1 MNKLMKCICM
11 MVLVALSFT
20 SCNKTEEKHNSTFRA
35 IIKDAAFEV
44 VGEDKAYVDSDNII
58 QFEQGD
64 VCMVFNLDDD
74 HPANSHCATYEALE
88 SGNFVGFQNCGLG
101 EVAEEKLDYF
111 MAFYPGGSDR
121 LQSQLSGDYNKAKFI
136 ISNRQYYR
144 EDKVSRGDLF
154 MVATVDDANLSQ
166 GCFVFESIMG
176 VLQFQPYESRQG
188 TITQI
193 QVYDLNFNLAGEL
206 EVNLGEQKGTDKS
219 RAIFDAMDGSKEGS
233 NHIDLYLPDGGVQLG
248 ASKATTPKFNIV
260 LRPLALY
267 GGCHIIVTY
276 ATGEVKDV
284 YVPAEMIVIKPN
296 TVTNLGV
303 DMVNW

>member
-44 VGEDKAYVDSDNII
+44 VGEDKAYVDSANII

-64 VCMVFNLDDD
+64 VCMVFNLDED

-166 GCFVFESIMG
+166 GCFVFKSMMG
-176 VLQFQPYESRQG
+176 VLQLQPYEFEPRIVTS
-188 TITQI
+188 IEVI
-193 QVYDLNFNLAGEL
+193 DNAFNLNGEVT
-206 EVNLGEQKGTDKS
+206 VNISGLGSKS
-219 RAIFDAMDGSKEGS
+219 STIFDAMDGSKDGG
-233 NHIDLYLPDGGVQLG
+233 NTMTLNMPDGGVQLG

-260 LRPLALY
+260 LRPVALY
-267 GGCHIIVTY
+267 AGFHIIFTFDD
-276 ATGEVKDV
+276 GNVKDV
-284 YVPAEMIVIKPN
+284 EISSGVITIKPN
-296 TVTNLGV
+296 TVTNVGLNL
-303 DMVNW
+303 DNY